1 MKQLQTEEVKELFK
15 AIRSLKTEEECYL
28 FFEDAFTVKEI
39 LDVAQ
44 RLQAAK
50 MLKSGEN
57 YVNVCKQ
64 TGMSSATVSRVN
76 RCLSYGNGGY
86 ELVLERLKESEG
98 K

>member
-15 AIRSLKTEEECYL
+15 AIRSLKTEEEYYL

-39 LDVAQ
+39 LDLAQ

-50 MLKSGEN
+50 MLKNGEN